1 MAALKLPPI
10 EQILAHRGSMLLLD
24 HLVSFNP
31 ESAAAEYTPREDAW
45 YADEAG
51 NMPGWIGLELMA
63 QTVAAHVGLLKF
75 EQNQPQ
81 KQGAL
86 LGTRRYVAHRPW
98 FAAGTALNIEVT
110 LVYRD
115 SSGIGAYDCRIF
127 TVENTLATAT
137 LTVYEP
143 DDFQQFLQGPTH
155 E

>member
-1 MAALKLPPI
+1 METLNLPPI

-24 HLVSFNP
+24 QLVSFSH
-31 ESAAAEYTPREDAW
+31 ESATAAYTPRPDAW

-75 EQNQPQ
+75 EQKQPQ

-98 FAAGTALNIEVT
+98 VAAGTPLSIETT

-115 SSGIGAYDCRIF
+115 SSGIGAYDCRLF
-127 TVENTLATAT
+127 SAETTLATAT

-143 DDFQQFLQGPTH
+143 DDFQQFLQGAQH